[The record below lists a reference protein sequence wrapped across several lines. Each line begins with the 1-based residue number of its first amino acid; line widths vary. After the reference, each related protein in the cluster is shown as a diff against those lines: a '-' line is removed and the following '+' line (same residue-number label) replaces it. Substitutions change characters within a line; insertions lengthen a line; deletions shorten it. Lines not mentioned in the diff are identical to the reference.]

1 MYHIQ
6 PIVRLTRLFQS
17 NIQFADKVLPA
28 LSIQLFP
35 NIRPDTRST
44 TQDLFLHHRLLLLI
58 IQVSIALC
66 DSLSK
71 RQTLLPHL
79 YKKNIYLCT
88 QKTFS
93 TTNIISIM
101 PK

>member
-6 PIVRLTRLFQS
+6 PIVRLTSLFQC
-17 NIQFADKVLPA
+17 NIQLAYKVLPA

-35 NIRPDTRST
+35 HIRSDTRST
-44 TQDLFLHHRLLLLI
+44 TQDLFLHHRLFLFV
-58 IQVSIALC
+58 IQVSIAFR
-66 DSLSK
+66 DSLCK

-93 TTNIISIM
+93 TTNIISMM